1 VSLWTISV
9 CVLLSSSSD
18 SHPHFIYRVF
28 LHHRYE
34 EMKAVVPLP
43 MLRYCVDHMV
53 AKPNYNLTG
62 ESKASDE
69 YNGTIRVDKGKNSN
83 NTFYSIAKET
93 VTKKLIFDTLQEF
106 ACPVTIEEL

>member
-1 VSLWTISV
+1 
-9 CVLLSSSSD
+9 
-18 SHPHFIYRVF
+18 
-28 LHHRYE
+28 
-34 EMKAVVPLP
+34 MKAVIPLP
-43 MLRYCVDHMV
+43 MLRKWVDHME
-53 AKPNYNLTG
+53 AKSNHNLNYNLTG

-69 YNGTIRVDKGKNSN
+69 YDGTIRVDRGTKSN

>member
-1 VSLWTISV
+1 MYV
-9 CVLLSSSSD
+9 CFFLV
-18 SHPHFIYRVF
+18 RVTHT
-28 LHHRYE
+28 LTHRYE

-69 YNGTIRVDKGKNSN
+69 YDGTIRVDKGKKSS